1 MPARFD
7 FRLAPLLDHRK
18 RVEEEKQRE
27 FATCRGAVDE
37 CRREIERLCEQR
49 RSSIEQ
55 LAGSARTQSAADL
68 RLRDAHLRRVE
79 LAIRDERLRQAKLCA
94 AYERTRDELIAASR
108 ERRVVEMLRERR
120 LRAFEARA
128 ARYEELELDEANA
141 RRREKCR
148 A

>member
-18 RVEEEKQRE
+18 RVEEAKRRE
-27 FATCRGAVDE
+27 FAASRRALEESTC
-37 CRREIERLCEQR
+37 EIERLGGQGR
-49 RSSIEQ
+49 RAIEQ
-55 LAGSARTQSAADL
+55 LTGSARTQPAAEL

-79 LAIRDERLRQAKLCA
+79 LAIRDERLRQGELFAVC
-94 AYERTRDELIAASR
+94 ERAREELIAASQ
-108 ERRVVEMLRERR
+108 ERRVVEQLKARR
-120 LRAFEARA
+120 LRAFEVEA